1 MVRKTKDRRDNPVID
16 GPTLQDVPLPV
27 QDAAAHVS
35 FAQRLADWFVPENP
49 ARVIY
54 GIIAIGTLLAAES
67 GRHEGYPDLI
77 GSAVIAALMFW
88 LAHAYSDALGRRLLT
103 AERLSLKG
111 LWRAF
116 VDEWAIV
123 RGAMVPLLA
132 ILITWI
138 LGAEQETALTIALWA
153 AVGSVVLLELA
164 AGIRSR
170 ASPGELALDVGV
182 GMTIG
187 VAIFALKIVLH

>member
-1 MVRKTKDRRDNPVID
+1 MSLTR
-16 GPTLQDVPLPV
+16 
-27 QDAAAHVS
+27 
-35 FAQRLADWFVPENP
+35 RLANWLVPENP

-77 GSAVIAALMFW
+77 GSALIAALMFW
-88 LAHAYSDALGRRLLT
+88 LAHAYSDALGRRLIES
-103 AERLSLKG
+103 ERLSLKG
-111 LWRAF
+111 LFRAF
-116 VDEWAIV
+116 ADEWAII

-132 ILITWI
+132 IVIAWV
-138 LGAEQETALTIALWA
+138 LGAAQETALNIALWA
-153 AVGSVVLLELA
+153 AVGSVVLLEFA

-170 ASPGELALDVGV
+170 ASPRELALDVGV
-182 GMTIG
+182 GVAMG